1 MKKERMDRLLVQ
13 RGLAENLDRARRILR
28 AGEILVEGRLVD
40 KPGTRVPTSS
50 EITRKEKP
58 PYVSRGGEKLAAALD
73 RFPVTVAGQVVADIG
88 ASTGGFT
95 DCVLQ
100 HGAAKVYAI
109 DVGYGQLAWTLRQ
122 DPRVEVMERVNARHL
137 TSLPEPVNL
146 IVSDVSFISLA
157 TIYATA
163 VGWLAPEGEI
173 VSLIKPQFE
182 ARRTQVEK
190 GGVVRDP
197 AVHRQVVEEVT
208 AAFAALDVHLRGLM
222 ASPLH
227 GPAGNV
233 EFLGWW
239 TKGGAE
245 PSASRTALIDA
256 ALRAAHAHNGE

>member
-1 MKKERMDRLLVQ
+1 MKKDRVDRLVVQ

-28 AGEILVEGRLVD
+28 AGEIMVAGRLVD

-73 RFPVTVAGQVVADIG
+73 RFPVKVAGQVVADIG

-100 HGAAKVYAI
+100 RGAAKVYAI

-163 VGWLAPEGEI
+163 VGWLAPGGEI

-190 GGVVRDP
+190 GGVVRDLV
-197 AVHRQVVEEVT
+197 VHRQVLEEVM
-208 AAFAALDVHLRGLM
+208 AAFAALDVQLRGLM
-222 ASPLH
+222 VSPLQ
-227 GPAGNV
+227 GPAGNI

-239 TKGGAE
+239 TKIPAE
-245 PSASRTALIDA
+245 PATSRAALIDA
-256 ALRAAHAHNGE
+256 ALREVHVHNDE